1 MPAQRTT
8 VEKPRLLFIDNL
20 RILLIA
26 LVIMLHLSVTYG
38 GAGSWYYKE
47 GRPDAI
53 SFVVLSWHN
62 GASQAFFMGFLFMI
76 SGYFT
81 PASYDRKGPRR
92 FLIDRLL
99 RLGIPLLCYDFIIN
113 PLLAYPL
120 IKARAWDFDR
130 SYREFLAM
138 YYTEFHIGTGPLW
151 FVETLLIFAVIYVLW
166 RFFIKHLLRVKRG
179 AKYLACGF
187 TAGLSPIPGNMT
199 IALVTFALG
208 AVTFAVRIRLPMGWA
223 FEPLNLQFP
232 FFPQYICFFI
242 IGIIAYRGDWFTRIP
257 KSAGRFWLSIAVI
270 FIVVLFPVL
279 FVLGGAPTGN
289 VSQFAG
295 GAHWQCLAYSVWEQF
310 VGMAMTVALLVL
322 FRERLNRQ
330 GTLAKVA
337 SASTYTAYII
347 HAPVIVLLALALR
360 NVRLYPLLKFS
371 LVAAVAAPICF
382 ALGNFIRKLPL
393 ARRIL

>member
-1 MPAQRTT
+1 M
-8 VEKPRLLFIDNL
+8 EKARLLFIDNL
-20 RILLIA
+20 RILVIA

-47 GRPDAI
+47 GRADAI

-81 PASYDRKGPRR
+81 PASYDRKGPWR
-92 FLIDRLL
+92 FLVDRLL

-113 PLLAYPL
+113 PALVYLL
-120 IKARAWDFDR
+120 IRANVIEVEGSFSQLLER
-130 SYREFLAM
+130 YFKEP
-138 YYTEFHIGTGPLW
+138 HVGTGPLW

-166 RFFIKHLLRVKRG
+166 RLFIKHLPRVKRG

-187 TAGLSPIPGNMT
+187 TAGLSPIPGN
-199 IALVTFALG
+199 IIIVLLAFVLS
-208 AVTFAVRIRLPMGWA
+208 AVTFAVRIWLPMGWA

-242 IGIIAYRGDWFTRIP
+242 IGIIAYRGDWFARIP
-257 KSAGRFWLSIAVI
+257 KAAGRFWLSIAVI
-270 FIVVLFPVL
+270 FILILFPVL
-279 FVLGGAPTGN
+279 FVAGGAPTGD

-295 GAHWQCLAYSVWEQF
+295 GLHWQCFAYSVWEQF
-310 VGMAMTVALLVL
+310 VGVAMTVALLVL

-330 GTLAKVA
+330 GTLAKAA

-360 NVRLYPLLKFS
+360 NVGLYPLAKFG
-371 LVAAVAAPICF
+371 LVAAVAVPICF

>member
-1 MPAQRTT
+1 
-8 VEKPRLLFIDNL
+8 VEKARLLFIDNL

-99 RLGIPLLCYDFIIN
+99 RLGVPLLCYDFIIN

-151 FVETLLIFAVIYVLW
+151 FVEALLIFAVLYILW
-166 RFFIKHLLRVKRG
+166 RVVTGPEHKRSRSDRRLPNN
-179 AKYLACGF
+179 KE
-187 TAGLSPIPGNMT
+187 
-199 IALVTFALG
+199 IALFALILG
-208 AVTFAVRIRLPMGWA
+208 AVTFAVRIWLPMGWA

-257 KSAGRFWLSIAVI
+257 KAAGRFWLSIAVI

-310 VGMAMTVALLVL
+310 VGAAMTVALLVL

-330 GTLAKVA
+330 GTLAKAA

-360 NVRLYPLLKFS
+360 NVRLYPLVKFS

-382 ALGNFIRKLPL
+382 ALGSFIRKLPP
-393 ARRIL
+393 AKRIL

>member
-1 MPAQRTT
+1 
-8 VEKPRLLFIDNL
+8 VGKPRLLFIDNL

-47 GRPDAI
+47 GRADAI

-92 FLIDRLL
+92 FLKERLL
-99 RLGIPLLCYDFIIN
+99 RLGVPLLCYDFIIN
-113 PLLAYPL
+113 PALLYML
-120 IKARAWDFDR
+120 IR
-130 SYREFLAM
+130 SDVSKVEGSFSQFLVR
-138 YYTEFHIGTGPLW
+138 YFKEPHVGTGPLW
-151 FVETLLIFAVIYVLW
+151 FVETLLIFALFYILW
-166 RFFIKHLLRVKRG
+166 RVATSSKCQDSRYARRLPSNKEIAFF
-179 AKYLACGF
+179 
-187 TAGLSPIPGNMT
+187 
-199 IALVTFALG
+199 ALALG
-208 AVTFAVRIRLPMGWA
+208 AVSFVVRIWLPMGWA

-242 IGIIAYRGDWFTRIP
+242 IGIIAYRGDWFARIP
-257 KSAGRFWLSIAVI
+257 KAAGRFWLSIAVI
-270 FIVVLFPVL
+270 FILVLFPVL
-279 FVLGGAPTGN
+279 FVAGGAPTGD

-295 GAHWQCLAYSVWEQF
+295 GLHWQCFAYSVWEQF
-310 VGMAMTVALLVL
+310 VGVAMTVALLVL

-330 GTLAKVA
+330 GTLAKAA
-337 SASTYTAYII
+337 SASTYTAYVI
-347 HAPVIVLLALALR
+347 HAPVIILLALALR
-360 NVRLYPLLKFS
+360 NVRLYPLAKFG
-371 LVAAVAAPICF
+371 LVAAVAVPICF

>member
-1 MPAQRTT
+1 M
-8 VEKPRLLFIDNL
+8 EKARLLFIDNL

-53 SFVVLSWHN
+53 SFIVLTWHN

-92 FLIDRLL
+92 FLVDRLL
-99 RLGIPLLCYDFIIN
+99 RLGVPLLCYDFIIN
-113 PLLAYPL
+113 PALVYLLIRANVIKVEGSFSQLLARYFKEPHVG
-120 IKARAWDFDR
+120 R
-130 SYREFLAM
+130 
-138 YYTEFHIGTGPLW
+138 GPLW
-151 FVETLLIFAVIYVLW
+151 FVETLLIFAVLYVLW
-166 RFFIKHLLRVKRG
+166 RVVTGPEHKRSRSDRRLPNN
-179 AKYLACGF
+179 KEITLF
-187 TAGLSPIPGNMT
+187 
-199 IALVTFALG
+199 ALILG
-208 AVTFAVRIRLPMGWA
+208 AVTFAVRIWLPISWA

-242 IGIIAYRGDWFTRIP
+242 IGIIAYRGDWFARIP
-257 KSAGRFWLSIAVI
+257 KAVGRFWLAIAVI
-270 FIVVLFPVL
+270 FILILFPVL
-279 FVLGGAPTGN
+279 FVAGGAPTGN

-295 GAHWQCLAYSVWEQF
+295 GMHWQCLAYSVWEQF
-310 VGMAMTVALLVL
+310 VGLAMIVGLLVL

-330 GTLAKVA
+330 GTLAKAA

-347 HAPVIVLLALALR
+347 HAPVIVLLALTLR
-360 NVRLYPLLKFS
+360 NVKLYPLAKFS
-371 LVAAVAAPICF
+371 LVAAVAVPICF
-382 ALGNFIRKLPL
+382 ALGNFIRKLPP